1 MLLGAPVCR
10 APHCDTREMPQ
21 FELESPFTPT
31 GDQPGAITKLRAGLV
46 KGDLQQVL
54 LGVTGSGKTFTISNL
69 IAEVQRPVLV
79 LSPNKTLA
87 AQLWAEFRAFFPKNA
102 VEYFVSYYDYYQ
114 PEAYIAR
121 TDTYIEKDS
130 SRNEE
135 IDRLRNSATRS
146 LLTRRDV
153 IVVASI
159 SCIYGIGSPEN
170 YLGESVELHRGGS
183 WRRDILLRKL
193 VDLQY
198 SRNDLDFGRSRFR
211 VRGDVVDIQPAYEE
225 IASRIEFF
233 GDLVERIVDFDPLT
247 GEILTD
253 RDELTVFPASH
264 YVTPRDKL
272 ALAIKAIEEELDWRA
287 AELDQQG
294 KLLEAQ
300 RLRQRTMFDLEMLR
314 ETGTCAGVE
323 NYSRHLS
330 GRQEGE
336 RPFTLMD
343 YLPQDTLIVVDE
355 SHVAV
360 PQIGAMYGGDR
371 SRKIPLV
378 EYGFRLPSAMDNRPL
393 TFSEWEESV
402 GQVIYVS
409 ATPGPYELEHST
421 QVAEQLIRPTGLL
434 DPTIEV
440 RPSKGQVDDLLAEI
454 HRTVESSERCLVT
467 TLTKRMAEDL
477 TDYLREAGVKV
488 QYLHS
493 DVETLERVE
502 IIRDLRLG
510 VYDVIV
516 GINLLREGLDLPEVS
531 FIAILDADKEGYLRS
546 FRSLIQTAGRAARN
560 VHGRVVMY
568 ADRTS
573 DAMRQTLAE
582 TDRRRKVQA
591 AHNLAHGITPAT
603 IVKAVRAQEL
613 VRAELQEVAAE
624 FQDAVGLP
632 PDQLLRLTRDVEKA
646 MRKAAVNL
654 EFERAALMRD
664 RLVAL
669 RRMATDMGQDPAEGS
684 AAPKRPRGAAARP
697 GRRVPRG

>member
-1 MLLGAPVCR
+1 MA
-10 APHCDTREMPQ
+10 Q
-21 FELESPFTPT
+21 FELDAPFAPT
-31 GDQPGAITKLRAGLV
+31 GDQPTAIAQLQAGVV

-135 IDRLRNSATRS
+135 IDRLRNAATRS

-170 YLGESVELHRGGS
+170 YLGESLEVRRGGS

-211 VRGDVVDIQPAYEE
+211 VRGDVVDVQPAYEE

-233 GDLVERIVDFDPLT
+233 GDFVERIVDFDPLT
-247 GEILTD
+247 GELLQE
-253 RDELTVFPASH
+253 REELTVFPASH

-272 ALAIKAIEEELDWRA
+272 AQAITAIEEELEWRA
-287 AELDQQG
+287 SELEHQD

-330 GRQEGE
+330 GRREGE

-360 PQIGAMYGGDR
+360 PQIGGMYGGDR

-378 EYGFRLPSAMDNRPL
+378 EYGFRLPSALDNRPL
-393 TFSEWEESV
+393 TFAEWEQTV

-409 ATPGPYELEHST
+409 ATPGPYELQHST

-454 HRTVESSERCLVT
+454 RRTAAASERCLVT

-510 VYDVIV
+510 VFDVIV

-573 DAMRQTLAE
+573 DAMAETLAE
-582 TDRRRKVQA
+582 TARRRAAQA
-591 AHNLAHGITPAT
+591 AHNQAHGITPAT
-603 IVKAVRAQEL
+603 IVKAVREQEM
-613 VRAELQEVAAE
+613 VRAELQEAAAE
-624 FQDAVGLP
+624 FQDAAGLP
-632 PDQLLRLTRDVEKA
+632 PDELLRLTKDVEKA
-646 MRKAAVNL
+646 MRKAASNL
-654 EFERAALMRD
+654 EFERAAQMRD

-669 RRMATDMGQDPAEGS
+669 RRMAIDMGQ
-684 AAPKRPRGAAARP
+684 APTAGRDTRKRSPAAARRPARRLP
-697 GRRVPRG
+697 GR

>member
-1 MLLGAPVCR
+1 MA
-10 APHCDTREMPQ
+10 A
-21 FELESPFTPT
+21 FELESPFAPT
-31 GDQPGAITKLRAGLV
+31 GDQPAAIAKLTSGV
-46 KGDLQQVL
+46 QKGELQQVL

-69 IAEVQRPVLV
+69 IAQVQRPVLV

-135 IDRLRNSATRS
+135 IDRLRNAATRS

-170 YLGESVELHRGGS
+170 YLGESLELRRGES

-198 SRNDLDFGRSRFR
+198 ARNDLDFGRSRFR
-211 VRGDVVDIQPAYEE
+211 VRGDVVDVQPAYEE
-225 IASRIEFF
+225 VASRIEFF
-233 GDLVERIVDFDPLT
+233 GDEVERIVNFDPLT
-247 GEILTD
+247 GELLGD
-253 RDELTVFPASH
+253 RDDLTVFPASH

-272 ALAIKAIEEELDWRA
+272 AQAITAIEEELEWRSG
-287 AELDQQG
+287 ELERQG
-294 KLLEAQ
+294 SLLEAQ

-314 ETGTCAGVE
+314 ETGSCAGVE
-323 NYSRHLS
+323 NYSRHLG
-330 GRQEGE
+330 GRREGE

-360 PQIGAMYGGDR
+360 PQIGGMYGGDR

-378 EYGFRLPSAMDNRPL
+378 QYGFRLPSALDNRPL
-393 TFSEWEESV
+393 TFAEWEATV

-409 ATPGPYELEHST
+409 ATPGPYEMEHST

-434 DPTIEV
+434 DPEIEV
-440 RPSKGQVDDLLAEI
+440 RPSKGQVDDLLGEI
-454 HRTVESSERCLVT
+454 HKTVAAGDRCLVT

-510 VYDVIV
+510 VFDVIV

-546 FRSLIQTAGRAARN
+546 FRSLIQTSGRAARN

-573 DAMRQTLAE
+573 DAMRETLAE
-582 TDRRRKVQA
+582 TDRRRAVQA
-591 AHNLAHGITPAT
+591 AHNQLHGITPAS
-603 IVKAVRAQEL
+603 IVKAVREQEM
-613 VRAELQEVAAE
+613 VRAELQDSAAE

-632 PDQLLRLTRDVEKA
+632 PDQLLRLTKDVEKA
-646 MRKAAVNL
+646 MRTAASNL

-664 RLVAL
+664 RLVVL
-669 RRMATDMGQDPAEGS
+669 RRMTTDMGQS
-684 AAPKRPRGAAARP
+684 AAESENRAGRPRRPTRRPARRP
-697 GRRVPRG
+697 PA

>member
-1 MLLGAPVCR
+1 
-10 APHCDTREMPQ
+10 
-21 FELESPFTPT
+21 
-31 GDQPGAITKLRAGLV
+31 
-46 KGDLQQVL
+46 
-54 LGVTGSGKTFTISNL
+54 
-69 IAEVQRPVLV
+69 
-79 LSPNKTLA
+79 
-87 AQLWAEFRAFFPKNA
+87 A

-135 IDRLRNSATRS
+135 IDRLRNAATRS

-170 YLGESVELHRGGS
+170 YLGESLEVRLGGS

-198 SRNDLDFGRSRFR
+198 ARNDLDFGRSRFR
-211 VRGDVVDIQPAYEE
+211 VRGDVVDVQPAYEE

-233 GDLVERIVDFDPLT
+233 GDVVERIVDFDPLT
-247 GEILTD
+247 GEILGEK
-253 RDELTVFPASH
+253 DELTIFPASH

-272 ALAIKAIEEELDWRA
+272 AQAITLIEEELEWRG

-330 GRQEGE
+330 GRREGE

-360 PQIGAMYGGDR
+360 PQIGGMFGGDR

-378 EYGFRLPSAMDNRPL
+378 EYGFRLPSALDNRPL
-393 TFSEWEESV
+393 TFAEWEESV

-421 QVAEQLIRPTGLL
+421 RVAEQLIRPTGLL
-434 DPTIEV
+434 DPNIEV

-454 HRTVESSERCLVT
+454 RRTVAASERCLVT

-510 VYDVIV
+510 VFDVIV

-568 ADRTS
+568 AERTS
-573 DAMRQTLAE
+573 DAMQAALAE
-582 TDRRRKVQA
+582 TARRREAQA
-591 AHNLAHGITPAT
+591 AHNQANDITPAT
-603 IVKAVRAQEL
+603 IVKAVRDQEM
-613 VRAELQEVAAE
+613 VRAELQEAAAE

-632 PDQLLRLTRDVEKA
+632 PDELLRLTKDVEKA
-646 MRKAAVNL
+646 MRKAASNL
-654 EFERAALMRD
+654 EFERAAQMRD
-664 RLVAL
+664 RLVSL
-669 RRMATDMGQDPAEGS
+669 RRMATDMGQAPEAG
-684 AAPKRPRGAAARP
+684 AAGARRPRGTATKPRRRP
-697 GRRVPRG
+697 

>member
-1 MLLGAPVCR
+1 
-10 APHCDTREMPQ
+10 MPEFQ
-21 FELESPFTPT
+21 LDAPFTPT
-31 GDQPGAITKLRAGLV
+31 GDQPEAINKLRSGV
-46 KGDLQQVL
+46 KRGDLHQVL

-69 IAEVQRPVLV
+69 IAQIQRPTLV

-135 IDRLRNSATRS
+135 IDRLRNAATRS

-159 SCIYGIGSPEN
+159 SCIYGVGSPED
-170 YLGESVELHRGGS
+170 YLGESVQLVRGSS

-211 VRGDVVDIQPAYEE
+211 VRGDVIDIQPAYEE
-225 IASRIEFF
+225 VASRVEFF
-233 GDLVERIVDFDPLT
+233 GDVVERMVDFDPLT
-247 GEILTD
+247 GEILGD
-253 RDELTVFPASH
+253 REELAIFPASH

-272 ALAIKAIEEELDWRA
+272 ERALKAIEEELEWRA
-287 AELDQQG
+287 GELDREG

-300 RLRQRTMFDLEMLR
+300 RLRQRTLFDLEMLR
-314 ETGTCAGVE
+314 ETGSCAGVE

-330 GRQEGE
+330 GRREGE
-336 RPFTLMD
+336 KPFTLMD
-343 YLPQDTLIVVDE
+343 FLPADTLIVVDE

-378 EYGFRLPSAMDNRPL
+378 EYGFRLPSALDNRPL
-393 TFSEWEESV
+393 TFAEWEQSV
-402 GQVIYVS
+402 GQVVYVS
-409 ATPGPYELEHST
+409 ATPGPYELEHAT

-434 DPTIEV
+434 DPVIEV
-440 RPSKGQVDDLLAEI
+440 RTSRGQVDDLLTEI
-454 HRTVESSERCLVT
+454 RHTAAAGERCLIT

-493 DVETLERVE
+493 DVDTLERVE

-510 VYDVIV
+510 VFDVIV

-560 VHGRVVMY
+560 VNGRVVMY
-568 ADRTS
+568 ADTTS
-573 DAMRQTLAE
+573 DAMREALAE
-582 TDRRRKVQA
+582 TARRREAQT
-591 AHNLAHGITPAT
+591 AHNEASGITPAT
-603 IVKAVRAQEL
+603 IVKAVREQEM
-613 VRAELQEVAAE
+613 VRAEIQEVAAE

-632 PDQLLRLTRDVEKA
+632 PDELLRLTRDVEKA
-646 MRKAAVNL
+646 MRKAASNL

-664 RLVAL
+664 RLVSL
-669 RRMATDMGQDPAEGS
+669 RRMWSEMG
-684 AAPKRPRGAAARP
+684 
-697 GRRVPRG
+697 

>member
-1 MLLGAPVCR
+1 VIK
-10 APHCDTREMPQ
+10 

-31 GDQPGAITKLRAGLV
+31 GDQPAAITQLQAGV
-46 KGDLQQVL
+46 RRGDLQQVL

-69 IAEVQRPVLV
+69 IADVQRPVLV

-135 IDRLRNSATRS
+135 IDRLRNAATRS

-170 YLGESVELHRGGS
+170 YLGESVELSLGGS

-198 SRNDLDFGRSRFR
+198 ARNDLDFGRSRFR
-211 VRGDVVDIQPAYEE
+211 VRGDVIDIQPAYEE
-225 IASRIEFF
+225 IATRVEFF

-247 GEILTD
+247 GEILAK
-253 RDELTVFPASH
+253 RESLTVFPASH
-264 YVTPRDKL
+264 YVTPKDKL
-272 ALAIKAIEEELDWRA
+272 TQAISAIEEELEWRS
-287 AELDQQG
+287 AELERQD

-323 NYSRHLS
+323 NYSRHLG
-330 GRQEGE
+330 GRREGE
-336 RPFTLMD
+336 KPFTLMD
-343 YLPQDTLIVVDE
+343 YLPPDTLIVIDE

-360 PQIGAMYGGDR
+360 PQIGGMYGGDR

-378 EYGFRLPSAMDNRPL
+378 EYGFRLPSALDNRPL
-393 TFSEWEESV
+393 TFSEWESSV
-402 GQVIYVS
+402 GQVVYVS
-409 ATPGPYELEHST
+409 ATPGPYEMEHST
-421 QVAEQLIRPTGLL
+421 QLVEQLIRPTGLL

-440 RPSKGQVDDLLAEI
+440 RQSKGQVDDLLVEI
-454 HRTVESSERCLVT
+454 GRTVADGERCLVT

-573 DAMRQTLAE
+573 DAMEQTLAE
-582 TDRRRKVQA
+582 TARRREIQA
-591 AHNLAHGITPAT
+591 AHNQAHGITPAS
-603 IVKAVRAQEL
+603 IVKAVREQEM
-613 VRAELQEVAAE
+613 VRAEIQEAAAE

-632 PDQLLRLTRDVEKA
+632 PDELLRLTKDVEKA
-646 MRKAAVNL
+646 MRKAASNL
-654 EFERAALMRD
+654 EFERAAQMRD

-669 RRMATDMGQDPAEGS
+669 RQMANDMGQGGGESPGARSRKPAPGS
-684 AAPKRPRGAAARP
+684 ARRSSRG
-697 GRRVPRG
+697 

>member
-1 MLLGAPVCR
+1 VVK
-10 APHCDTREMPQ
+10 

-31 GDQPGAITKLRAGLV
+31 GDQPAAITQLQAGV
-46 KGDLQQVL
+46 RRGDLQQVL

-69 IAEVQRPVLV
+69 IADVQRPVLV

-135 IDRLRNSATRS
+135 IDRLRNAATRS

-170 YLGESVELHRGGS
+170 YLGESVELSLGGS

-198 SRNDLDFGRSRFR
+198 ARNDLDFGRSRFR
-211 VRGDVVDIQPAYEE
+211 VRGDVIDIQPAYEE
-225 IASRIEFF
+225 IATRVEFF
-233 GDLVERIVDFDPLT
+233 GDVVERIVDFDALT
-247 GEILTD
+247 GEILAK
-253 RDELTVFPASH
+253 RESLTVFPASH
-264 YVTPRDKL
+264 YVTPKDKL
-272 ALAIKAIEEELDWRA
+272 TQAIAAIEEELEWRS
-287 AELDQQG
+287 AELERQD

-323 NYSRHLS
+323 NYSRHLG
-330 GRQEGE
+330 GRREGE
-336 RPFTLMD
+336 KPFTLMD

-360 PQIGAMYGGDR
+360 PQIGGMYGGDR

-378 EYGFRLPSAMDNRPL
+378 EYGFRLPSALDNRPL
-393 TFSEWEESV
+393 TFSEWESSV
-402 GQVIYVS
+402 GQVVYVS
-409 ATPGPYELEHST
+409 ATPGPYEMEHST
-421 QVAEQLIRPTGLL
+421 QLVEQLIRPTGLL

-440 RPSKGQVDDLLAEI
+440 RQSKGQVDDLLVEI
-454 HRTVESSERCLVT
+454 GRTVAAGERCLVT

-568 ADRTS
+568 ADRSST
-573 DAMRQTLAE
+573 AMEQTLAE
-582 TDRRRKVQA
+582 TARRREIQA
-591 AHNLAHGITPAT
+591 AHNQAHGITPAS
-603 IVKAVRAQEL
+603 IVKAVREQEM
-613 VRAELQEVAAE
+613 VRAEIQEAAAE

-632 PDQLLRLTRDVEKA
+632 PDELLRLTKDVEKA
-646 MRKAAVNL
+646 MRKAASNL
-654 EFERAALMRD
+654 EFERAAQMRD

-669 RRMATDMGQDPAEGS
+669 RRMANDMGQGGGESPGARSGKPTPGS
-684 AAPKRPRGAAARP
+684 AGRSSRG
-697 GRRVPRG
+697 

>member
-1 MLLGAPVCR
+1 MA
-10 APHCDTREMPQ
+10 Q
-21 FELESPFTPT
+21 FDLESPFTPT
-31 GDQPGAITKLRAGLV
+31 GDQPAAITNLTSGLLQ
-46 KGDLQQVL
+46 GDLQQVL

-135 IDRLRNSATRS
+135 IDRLRNAATRS

-170 YLGESVELHRGGS
+170 YLGESLEVRLGGS

-198 SRNDLDFGRSRFR
+198 ARNDLDFGRSRFR
-211 VRGDVVDIQPAYEE
+211 VRGDVVDVQPAYEE

-233 GDLVERIVDFDPLT
+233 GDVVERIVDFDPLT
-247 GEILTD
+247 GEILGEK
-253 RDELTVFPASH
+253 DELTIFPASH

-272 ALAIKAIEEELDWRA
+272 AQAITLIEEELEWRG

-330 GRQEGE
+330 GRREGE

-360 PQIGAMYGGDR
+360 PQIGGMFGGDR

-378 EYGFRLPSAMDNRPL
+378 EYGFRLPSALDNRPL
-393 TFSEWEESV
+393 TFAEWEESV

-421 QVAEQLIRPTGLL
+421 RVAEQLIRPTGLL
-434 DPTIEV
+434 DPNIEV

-454 HRTVESSERCLVT
+454 RRTVAASERCLVT

-510 VYDVIV
+510 VFDVIV

-568 ADRTS
+568 AERTS
-573 DAMRQTLAE
+573 DAMQAALAE
-582 TDRRRKVQA
+582 TARRREAQA
-591 AHNLAHGITPAT
+591 AHNQANGITPAT
-603 IVKAVRAQEL
+603 IVKAVRDQEM
-613 VRAELQEVAAE
+613 VRAELQEAAAE

-632 PDQLLRLTRDVEKA
+632 PDELLRLTKDVEKA
-646 MRKAAVNL
+646 MRKAASNL
-654 EFERAALMRD
+654 EFERAAQMRD
-664 RLVAL
+664 RLVSL
-669 RRMATDMGQDPAEGS
+669 RRMATDMGQAPEAG
-684 AAPKRPRGAAARP
+684 AAGARRPRGTATKPRRRP
-697 GRRVPRG
+697 